1 MKTTIEMKDEEIHRR
16 TNENQIVHS
25 EMDLVTDI
33 YNGQLRQLQ
42 DVEHANEILRGNI
55 HHLEEEVEQ
64 KNQDNDNL
72 REINGVQSR
81 HVYQLQRSIVQKDR
95 QIYVKCSR
103 NMDLEDTKQE
113 YECVI
118 KRQKL
123 MIKEKKDQIK
133 DNSATITG
141 LVAEN
146 KEQSATINGLTVE
159 NKEQSATINGLTV
172 ENKEQSATI
181 NELTVEN
188 KEESATINGLTVE
201 NKEQSAT
208 IDGLTVENKE
218 QSATID
224 GLTVENKEQSATIS
238 ELTKQTGNQT
248 KVIEDLHNKVSMEI
262 QVNKTKEQ
270 IIAEQSQV
278 IEEMKEKISMYQT
291 RDRELRREKAE
302 QDKINKDLYDQLED
316 VKKLCKYVNLLLL
329 FLEDYFF

>member
-1 MKTTIEMKDEEIHRR
+1 MMRTIETKDEEIHRR
-16 TNENQIVHS
+16 TDENQIVHS
-25 EMDLVTDI
+25 EMDLVTHI
-33 YNGQLRQLQ
+33 YNGQLRHLQ
-42 DVEHANEILRGNI
+42 DEVHKNEILRGNI
-55 HHLEEEVEQ
+55 HHLEQEVEQ

-72 REINGVQSR
+72 REINGEQSR
-81 HVYQLQRSIVQKDR
+81 QVYQLRRSIVQKDR
-95 QIYVKCSR
+95 QICEKYSR

-123 MIKEKKDQIK
+123 VITEKKDQLK

-146 KEQSATINGLTVE
+146 KEQSATITGLV
-159 NKEQSATINGLTV
+159 A
-172 ENKEQSATI
+172 
-181 NELTVEN
+181 
-188 KEESATINGLTVE
+188 E

-208 IDGLTVENKE
+208 IDDLIE
-218 QSATID
+218 QNHDRS
-224 GLTVENKEQSATIS
+224 ETIS
-238 ELTKQTGNQT
+238 ELTKQTGNQAIA
-248 KVIEDLHNKVSMEI
+248 IEDLNNKVSMEI

-278 IEEMKEKISMYQT
+278 IEEMKERISMYET

-329 FLEDYFF
+329 YPRKQSLGGYIGITLSVHLSMYLVCATPKRLIGLL

>member
-1 MKTTIEMKDEEIHRR
+1 MLTTIEAKDEEIQRR

-33 YNGQLRQLQ
+33 YSGQLRQLQ
-42 DVEHANEILRGNI
+42 DVEHVNEILRGNI

-64 KNQDNDNL
+64 KNQDNVNL
-72 REINGVQSR
+72 REINGVQLR
-81 HVYQLQRSIVQKDR
+81 HVYQLRRSIVQKDR

-146 KEQSATINGLTVE
+146 KEQSATIDN
-159 NKEQSATINGLTV
+159 
-172 ENKEQSATI
+172 
-181 NELTVEN
+181 
-188 KEESATINGLTVE
+188 
-201 NKEQSAT
+201 
-208 IDGLTVENKE
+208 
-218 QSATID
+218 

-278 IEEMKEKISMYQT
+278 IEEMKERISMYQT

-329 FLEDYFF
+329 FLEDYSF